1 MKELWKEFCENF
13 TTSGWKFFMLGF
25 FTSIAIRIL
34 YELFLLES
42 LLR

>member
-1 MKELWKEFCENF
+1 MKELINELCENF
-13 TTSGWKFFMLGF
+13 RDGGWKFFMLGF